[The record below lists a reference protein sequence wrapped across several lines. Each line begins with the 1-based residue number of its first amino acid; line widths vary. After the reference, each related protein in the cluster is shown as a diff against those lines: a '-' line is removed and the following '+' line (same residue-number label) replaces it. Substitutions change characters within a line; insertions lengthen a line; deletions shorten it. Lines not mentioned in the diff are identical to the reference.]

1 MNLFTIDPRSI
12 PLGEPLNF
20 SIRSEDGVLLARR
33 GHMFFHRTALST
45 LAAHGDLYV
54 DMQEA
59 QAYYAALKRQPASR
73 DSVVRPNKALCSP
86 HWGRA
91 RRPGNAHAVFPI
103 TAPLVI
109 DR

>member
-20 SIRSEDGVLLARR
+20 SIRSGDGVLLARR

-59 QAYYAALKRQPASR
+59 QAYYAALK
-73 DSVVRPNKALCSP
+73 
-86 HWGRA
+86 
-91 RRPGNAHAVFPI
+91 
-103 TAPLVI
+103 
-109 DR
+109 